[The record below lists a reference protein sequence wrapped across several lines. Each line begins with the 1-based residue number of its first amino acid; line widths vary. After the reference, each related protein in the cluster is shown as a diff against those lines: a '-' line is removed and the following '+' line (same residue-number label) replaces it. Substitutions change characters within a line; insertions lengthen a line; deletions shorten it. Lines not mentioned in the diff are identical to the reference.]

1 MNKVARLAVMAVVA
15 GAVWRW
21 RGMRAVVP
29 AVAFLRRFTR

>member
-15 GAVWRW
+15 GVAWRW

-29 AVAFLRRFTR
+29 AVAVLRRWTR